1 MGQRLTRRQAQAP
14 RIFISYRRDD
24 AAGDA
29 GRLYDALIARFG
41 KGSVFMD
48 VDTIQPG
55 ADYRD
60 VINQAVESCEVL
72 VTVIGKGWLS
82 LADGAGGRRLAGP
95 GGPVRQEIQ
104 TPLGRKGPFGPGR
117 VQGAHMA
124 RPGRRAPAPRPR
136 AR

>member
-1 MGQRLTRRQAQAP
+1 MGQRLTRRQAQSP

-29 GRLYDALIARFG
+29 GRIYDALIARFG

-48 VDTIQPG
+48 DDTIQPG

-82 LADGAGGRRLAGP
+82 LADGAGGRRLDDP
-95 GGPVRQEIQ
+95 RDPVRQGIQ
-104 TPLGRKGPFGPGR
+104 NALDRQILLVPAPVQGGRMPAPGR
-117 VQGAHMA
+117 LPTA
-124 RPGRRAPAPRPR
+124 PGR
-136 AR
+136 

>member
-82 LADGAGGRRLAGP
+82 LADGAGGRRLDDP
-95 GGPVRQEIQ
+95 RGPVWQEGQ
-104 TPLGRKGPFGPGR
+104 AAFGPQKP
-117 VQGAHMA
+117 VGAALGH
-124 RPGRRAPAPRPR
+124 
-136 AR
+136 